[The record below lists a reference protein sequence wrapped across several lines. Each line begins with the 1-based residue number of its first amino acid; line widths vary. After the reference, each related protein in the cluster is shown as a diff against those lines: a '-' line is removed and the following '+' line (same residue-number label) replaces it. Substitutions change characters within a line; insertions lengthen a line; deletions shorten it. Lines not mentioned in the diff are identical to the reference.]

1 MAKDLT
7 EALRALTEPSAGL
20 TSRRDKSLLERQ
32 NPPGIQARTGSAGPV
47 YGEGAGGTGFELYPE
62 KTMTTSDGLFTI
74 YYPKTIKARV
84 SGSIGGE
91 YITKIV
97 TVGVIKEEAPD
108 G

>member
-32 NPPGIQARTGSAGPV
+32 DPPAIPARTGSAGPV
-47 YGEGAGGTGFELYPE
+47 ATTGAGGTGFELYPE

-74 YYPKTIKARV
+74 YYPKTIKALV